1 MSRLNN
7 DQVSA
12 AIWLMLGLVIT
23 FTSIPYGLGT
33 LDSPRTGFMPFLAG
47 LAISLFS
54 FIGIAH
60 ATLKQKKGVG
70 WKPVM
75 RGLRWKKALI
85 VLIALLAY
93 VLLLKPL
100 GFSVCTA
107 LFIGF
112 LLRAVHPQKWPVVI
126 AGAIGTA
133 VATFGL
139 FELWLKAQLPKGPW
153 GF

>member
-23 FTSIPYGLGT
+23 FASIPYGLGT

-47 LAISLFS
+47 LAISFFS
-54 FIGIAH
+54 SIGIVQS
-60 ATLKQKKGVG
+60 TLKQKKGDG
-70 WKPVM
+70 WKPTM
-75 RGLRWKKALI
+75 KGLMWKKALI

-93 VLLLKPL
+93 VFLLKPL
-100 GFSVCTA
+100 GFFMSTA

-112 LLRAVHPQKWPVVI
+112 LLRAVQPQRWPAVI
-126 AGAIGTA
+126 AGAFGTA
-133 VATFGL
+133 AASFGI